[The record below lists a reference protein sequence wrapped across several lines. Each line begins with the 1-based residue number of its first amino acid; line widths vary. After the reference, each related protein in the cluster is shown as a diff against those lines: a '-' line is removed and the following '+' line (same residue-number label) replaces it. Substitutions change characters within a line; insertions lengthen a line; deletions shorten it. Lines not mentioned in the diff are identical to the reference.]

1 MCRYA
6 FKTYKVHFVCFACRK
21 QFKRPPLEDFCRSQG
36 LLSALHEL
44 WRVHHDRAERKRVE
58 AKRGTTLDAL
68 RAEHLRLVGT
78 CPQCA
83 GPMANMGL
91 DFKPPPASATRAW
104 SRLAT
109 TLRLDHRWHTCGDD
123 GPGWIPTDAT
133 DFGAYLAMCA
143 ARFAEGLRTVRRP
156 DGASAS
162 TRPGAG
168 ARYAELLAI
177 ARHEQARRGRRAARA
192 SVAIAID

>member
-21 QFKRPPLEDFCRSQG
+21 QFKRRALEDFCRDQG
-36 LLSALHEL
+36 TLPVLHEL
-44 WRVHHDRAERKRVE
+44 WRAHHDPAERKRVE
-58 AKRGTTLDAL
+58 TERRTTLDAL
-68 RAEHLRLVGT
+68 RAAHIARVGT

-104 SRLAT
+104 SRLAA
-109 TLRLDHRWHTCGDD
+109 TLRLHHRWITCGDD

-133 DFGAYLAMCA
+133 DFAAYLAMCA

-156 DGASAS
+156 DACSAS
-162 TRPGAG
+162 TQPAAG
-168 ARYAELLAI
+168 ARYAALLAV
-177 ARHEQARRGRRAARA
+177 ARQEQAAKGRRAARPA
-192 SVAIAID
+192 SLALD